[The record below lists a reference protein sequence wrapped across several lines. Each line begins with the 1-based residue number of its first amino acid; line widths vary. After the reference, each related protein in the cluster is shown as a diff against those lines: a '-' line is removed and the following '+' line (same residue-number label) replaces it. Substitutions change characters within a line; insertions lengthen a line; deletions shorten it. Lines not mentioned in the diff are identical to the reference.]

1 MLSDIGSWASIVSL
15 PITIW
20 VLIET
25 HRIKAHFAARARIPE
40 IRAALATASLSYL
53 SNIKPNGDINA
64 AYEDLAKII
73 ALLKSLQDK
82 PAKKSLSTLSGTISK
97 ISHVCNARLASQ
109 SDLWGAYTSTIEI
122 TTSLEQIERDMTW
135 K

>member
-1 MLSDIGSWASIVSL
+1 MLSEIGSWASIASL

-20 VLIET
+20 VLVET

-40 IRAALATASLSYL
+40 IRAALAATSLSYL

-73 ALLKSLQDK
+73 ALLKSLQNK
-82 PAKKSLSTLSGTISK
+82 PAKKNLSTLNGTISK
-97 ISHVCNARLASQ
+97 ISHVCSARLTSQ